1 MKTKIYPNHNTV
13 RYFFIA
19 CLVLLSLN
27 SCKQLIDNNPAKT
40 DLLSQ
45 EVFKDS
51 LAVKPALI
59 GMYAN
64 LAGTQAFT
72 VNCSLFPAMSADEL
86 LFVGN
91 NYDPFVK
98 NALLPT
104 QENIN
109 PLWANPYSVIYQ
121 ANSIIEGL
129 ASGSNM
135 TEGFKIRAVA
145 ESRFMRAFCHF
156 YLVNFFGDVPL
167 VLTTDVEVNKNSPRS
182 AAAVVYEQIIQDLLF
197 AQEHLPANYMASGD
211 ERVRANKWVATALL
225 ARVYLY
231 TRNWAE
237 AERHASLLLDNN
249 SLFVMPA
256 DLNAVFTPTS
266 REAIWQ
272 LYNGLEGLTEIARQV
287 LPSMQSPTPKFVFTE
302 GLEDAF
308 EDGDARKT
316 AWTANISYQ
325 GKSYTYPTK
334 YKSLSAGANAEY
346 LTVFRLAEQFLIRA
360 EARAQQSNISGAK
373 ADIFAVRD
381 RSNLGVPTANDKDG
395 LLLAIEK
402 ERRVELN
409 SEWGHRWFDLR
420 RTGVINSVLAAKPG
434 WKPDAALYP
443 VPQIQRNNNPT
454 LSQNLGYN

>member
-19 CLVLLSLN
+19 CLVLLSLS

-98 NALLPT
+98 NTLLPT

-109 PLWANPYSVIYQ
+109 PLWANSYSVIYQ

-129 ASGSNM
+129 ASGRNM

-197 AQEHLPANYMASGD
+197 AQEHLPANYMVSGD

-249 SLFVMPA
+249 SLFEMPA

-325 GKSYTYPTK
+325 SKSYTYPTK

-373 ADIFAVRD
+373 TDIFAVRD